1 MDRFLSKLSFW
12 YFSIPFRRKTVCFFL
27 LLVTIVTL
35 IAEGFGYVFYRDIL
49 TKEISQQLYGTL
61 SKIDDNISQSMNAV
75 EQASEALYENT
86 VINSYLNADFSDVEQ
101 SKAASSVPNELLN
114 VLMDSNGDLSSIY
127 ISRAQAVSLHQGK
140 LFDYAWD
147 SIRLS
152 SIFQLAEAQKG
163 DPVWIYDYYTT
174 SHLLTENNRILCNA
188 RISYHE
194 NGEPKALMLVNL
206 KESALTDAL
215 TVESNESGS
224 SYLIMD
230 NEGTAIAHSQNSF
243 LDIYTAHLPFVDH
256 ILAQQNSFSF
266 TINGVDYLVNWSPSQ
281 NYDWYLVSFTPFDY
295 IDNNL
300 ANLFYIILMTFLLSM
315 VIGTFLSFFFS
326 RGLTSTIT
334 RLSAM
339 LPRVE
344 KGDFSVRAPVRGTD
358 EINQLSLQFNNMLKK
373 LQDTIDELSA
383 EQVAKQMIEINA
395 LQEQINPHFLYN
407 TLESINSL
415 AILRGY
421 KDISQLVLALSHML
435 RLSVNKGNAF
445 LTLEQEI
452 DRVQNYLYIQN
463 IRHDGKFRLIC
474 RIASGTEKQPV
485 IKLLLQPLVENSII
499 HGFEYKEAD
508 CVIAIRSFH
517 RGNTLVIEVIDNGCG
532 ISEETLQK
540 IEATLLPETKPGNDI
555 YGIYNIHQRIR
566 LHYGAQYGISFTSFA
581 GHYTKVTII
590 LPYDNHKDGGPNV

>member
-75 EQASEALYENT
+75 EQTSEALYENT

-215 TVESNESGS
+215 TVESN
-224 SYLIMD
+224 
-230 NEGTAIAHSQNSF
+230 QF
-243 LDIYTAHLPFVDH
+243 R
-256 ILAQQNSFSF
+256 
-266 TINGVDYLVNWSPSQ
+266 
-281 NYDWYLVSFTPFDY
+281 
-295 IDNNL
+295 
-300 ANLFYIILMTFLLSM
+300 FLL
-315 VIGTFLSFFFS
+315 
-326 RGLTSTIT
+326 
-334 RLSAM
+334 
-339 LPRVE
+339 P
-344 KGDFSVRAPVRGTD
+344 D
-358 EINQLSLQFNNMLKK
+358 
-373 LQDTIDELSA
+373 
-383 EQVAKQMIEINA
+383 
-395 LQEQINPHFLYN
+395 
-407 TLESINSL
+407 
-415 AILRGY
+415 
-421 KDISQLVLALSHML
+421 
-435 RLSVNKGNAF
+435 
-445 LTLEQEI
+445 
-452 DRVQNYLYIQN
+452 
-463 IRHDGKFRLIC
+463 
-474 RIASGTEKQPV
+474 
-485 IKLLLQPLVENSII
+485 
-499 HGFEYKEAD
+499 
-508 CVIAIRSFH
+508 
-517 RGNTLVIEVIDNGCG
+517 
-532 ISEETLQK
+532 
-540 IEATLLPETKPGNDI
+540 
-555 YGIYNIHQRIR
+555 YG
-566 LHYGAQYGISFTSFA
+566 
-581 GHYTKVTII
+581 
-590 LPYDNHKDGGPNV
+590 